1 MKIKEITNYLETFF
15 PLSRAYDWDHCGLQ
29 IGDMQ
34 QTIDSMMIA
43 LTPDLLVIQ
52 ECIDQDI
59 HFLFTHH
66 PLFFSSFNTIDL
78 NTPEGKII
86 QLLIEHQITVYSLH
100 TCMDLGDE
108 ISMNGWL
115 METLGLTYTKDSN
128 ELYKIAFV
136 DCTLKELIE
145 HIKKTFSLD
154 YVRYVGDLNKSVH
167 SLAILGGSGS
177 ESMEELANKVDVL
190 ITGDLKYHDAQWA
203 MNHQFTLI
211 DANHF
216 LEQIMTIKTKELLQA
231 KFDLEIFISKQ
242 KDYFNLG

>member
-1 MKIKEITNYLETFF
+1 MKIKEITDYLETFF

-29 IGDMQ
+29 IGDLQ
-34 QTIDSMMIA
+34 QTVDSMMIA
-43 LTPDLLVIQ
+43 LTPDLSVIQ

-66 PLFFSSFNTIDL
+66 PLFFSSFNTIDF

-128 ELYKIAFV
+128 ELYKMAFV

-145 HIKKTFSLD
+145 HIKKTFYLD
-154 YVRYVGDLNKSVH
+154 
-167 SLAILGGSGS
+167 
-177 ESMEELANKVDVL
+177 
-190 ITGDLKYHDAQWA
+190 DAQWA

-231 KFDLEIFISKQ
+231 KFDLEIFVSKQ